1 MIREIFQRFENLVRN
16 GRMSLKE
23 KRLFE
28 DQEILV
34 EESSKVFRGCF
45 SCFK

>member
-16 GRMSLKE
+16 GRVSPKE

-28 DQEILV
+28 GQEILV
-34 EESSKVFRGCF
+34 EESFKVFRGY
-45 SCFK
+45 